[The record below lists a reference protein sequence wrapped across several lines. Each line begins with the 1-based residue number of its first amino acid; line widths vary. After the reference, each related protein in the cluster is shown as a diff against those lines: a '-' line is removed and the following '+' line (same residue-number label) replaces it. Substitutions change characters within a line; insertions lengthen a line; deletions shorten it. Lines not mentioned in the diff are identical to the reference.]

1 MFIIR
6 EVFFNKFP
14 QNLNLSFV
22 IILLSYQNLKET
34 MDTII
39 KLSSL
44 GDIIHSLVVLPKL
57 EKKIDFVVDES
68 FKDILQNNPYIN
80 NIVPVNL
87 RAAKKDKK
95 QLWKIY
101 KELRQKTYQNVYD
114 LQGLIKSA
122 LVARIIGNEVIGYA
136 NPREKIASIFY
147 DKKIKSKKKF
157 AVQRYLELFEM
168 EDDGYLINHPKLLF
182 YKDRE
187 FEYLSRD
194 KKNIVF
200 IIGASW
206 ECKKTPLH
214 VWTELAEYFKNENII
229 IPYVGENEKKEA
241 FFIADKAKNVIP
253 VSLNLNDLKALID
266 KSDLLIGND
275 TGPSF
280 IAWANNINNIIL
292 YGCTY
297 NNKIL
302 ENRYSKSVEIQ
313 NKEINKR
320 LNVMDKMD
328 VKNIIKRTDEF

>member
-1 MFIIR
+1 
-6 EVFFNKFP
+6 
-14 QNLNLSFV
+14 
-22 IILLSYQNLKET
+22 

-57 EKKIDFVVDES
+57 KNKIDFVVDES
-68 FKDILQNNPYIN
+68 FKGILKDNPYIN
-80 NIVPVNL
+80 NIVSVNL
-87 RAAKKDKK
+87 REAKKDKK
-95 QLWKIY
+95 QLWHIY
-101 KELRQKTYQNVYD
+101 KKLRKKTYQNVYD

-136 NPREKIASIFY
+136 NPREKIASVFY
-147 DKKIKSKKKF
+147 DKKIRSKKKF
-157 AVQRYLELFEM
+157 AVQRYLELFEIDND
-168 EDDGYLINHPKLLF
+168 EYLKNHPKLLF

-187 FEYLSRD
+187 FEFLSRD
-194 KKNIVF
+194 KKNIIF

-206 ECKKTPLH
+206 ECKKVP
-214 VWTELAEYFKNENII
+214 VNIWIELAGYFKNENII

-241 FFIADKAKNVIP
+241 FFIAEKLPNVTP

-280 IAWANNINNIIL
+280 IAWANNVKNIIL

-302 ENRYSKSVEIQ
+302 ENKLSKSVEIQ
-313 NKEINKR
+313 QGEINKR
-320 LNVMDKMD
+320 LNVMGKMD
-328 VKNIIKRTDEF
+328 VKNIIRKIDEFK